1 MRLLSRFNPVG
12 GVQDFWSEFA
22 RPNPYRLPILAA
34 SGMLTFVLLWAFTQ
48 ERVYTE
54 PERPNVTYITTFEPG
69 RSDADIVRSN
79 VENQRIQ
86 DQLRTLAAQR
96 EERRKELYRTLGQA
110 TGLDVD
116 AMEAEIAAQEAADA
130 ATAQEAGAATSAP

>member
-116 AMEAEIAAQEAADA
+116 AMEAEIVAQEAADA
-130 ATAQEAGAATSAP
+130 ATAQEAGAATPAP